1 MIKNRFLAAVMAVLA
16 GVSVISCDEIQE
28 IIDTVIEVSI
38 TSDNDAFDANGQ
50 AVVKLNLNAASNKDI
65 NVIIGISAEAQ
76 SGFTAVSADALD
88 FEGSVIIP
96 AGTDMVPVTIKL
108 NEKAQGG
115 QQAVITIASA
125 SGASIGKNSVV
136 YIKVPTEYG
145 KNDGSGEENKPELAG
160 ASVWSIIGAFNN
172 WAGDVELT
180 KTDGEEWKI
189 NGFKLSGEFKFRG
202 NKEWGDYDLG
212 AASGA
217 QIVFGQPLDLVQ
229 KGQNITIA
237 EGVYDIVLYP
247 TQLKAIFSP
256 VEGPVG
262 DYTFRQDWTGTL
274 YAGSYEHSD
283 GNKYAVIQ
291 TTGFADSEY
300 YDMWYDYLPE
310 EGLANLDVAEL
321 VAYSKETID
330 ELYDYYGGKYS
341 YTDFLYNGENYWLV
355 YPEVPETGD
364 YVVYFV
370 GYNTDGTPNNQYG
383 YSTFSYEAP
392 EVVEVTANLRD
403 DWYAKWD
410 GWIEGYE
417 NEYFWIV
424 GSAPGAAYVYAEWYT
439 DEEIE
444 EYYGDVSGMLS
455 DYASQVK
462 EYLADGGNLDDVLAK
477 VEADGSFEAYLST
490 YDEVGPV
497 NVYIMG
503 FAADGTCLGDYGL
516 SEVVIPEA
524 EKPEVNWVEK
534 TDWKVAYDS
543 TVDTGEPAYPQAVV
557 VSACDAKYFRLVT
570 AYAGAFEEYGGIEG
584 IGEEIGDYSYA
595 TGYGYTMDDLVEL
608 GYVGTSESLPYIYAT
623 RTLEE
628 GDELYVLGLDESG
641 YFTGAWCMGIA
652 ENVVLVSVPEMA
664 LQADWSVTP
673 VGNVYQDEDE
683 DYVID
688 VEVVAP
694 GIKYYI
700 AEEDNLDD
708 LDYYYGGSVEG
719 MAEYKQEDILLYMDY
734 FECSVAD
741 LIYSAEDPQTD
752 IYVYNLDEETT
763 IYLLEFDENGL
774 ATGRYGATNVVIPSP
789 ADGEVESAPAKVKVN
804 VKSLKAKKTLDKK
817 PVLSSKPVLD
827 KKQHK
832 AKVNTAT
839 VKFGGKNVATPTFES
854 TKVMVKR

>member
-16 GVSVISCDEIQE
+16 GVSVISCDELQE

-38 TSDNDAFDANGQ
+38 SSDSDAFDANGQ

-145 KNDGSGEENKPELAG
+145 KNDQSGEENSSLAG

-262 DYTFRQDWTGTL
+262 EYTFRQDWSGTL

-283 GNKYAVIQ
+283 GYKYAVIQ
-291 TTGFADSEY
+291 TAGFADSEY

-321 VAYSKETID
+321 LAYSKETVD
-330 ELYDYYGGKYS
+330 ESYNYYGGKYS
-341 YTDFLYNGENYWLV
+341 YDNFLYNGSNYWLV

-370 GYNTDGTPNNQYG
+370 GYNTDGTLNNQYG

-392 EVVEVTANLRD
+392 QTVEVTGKFRE

-410 GWIEGYE
+410 GWEDGSEG
-417 NEYFWIV
+417 EYFWV
-424 GSAPGAAYVYAEWYT
+424 TGSAPGAAYIYAEWYT

-444 EYYGDVSGMLS
+444 EYFGDIDGMLS
-455 DYASQVK
+455 AYATDLQ
-462 EYLADGGNLDDVLAK
+462 EYLADGGSLDNALAA
-477 VEADGSFEAYLST
+477 VDADGSFETYLST
-490 YDEVGPV
+490 YEEVGPV
-497 NVYIMG
+497 NVYIIG
-503 FAADGTCLGDYGL
+503 FAADGTCLGDYGV
-516 SEVVIPEA
+516 SEVVIPEV
-524 EKPEVNWVEK
+524 EKVEINWEEK

-543 TVDTGEPAYPQAVV
+543 TVDTGNPAYPQAVV
-557 VSACDAKYFRLVT
+557 VSACDAKYFMLVP
-570 AYAGAFEEYGGIEG
+570 AYAGALEEYGIDG
-584 IGEEIGDYSYA
+584 IGEAVGDYSYA
-595 TGYGYTMDDLVEL
+595 ADYGYTMDDLVEM
-608 GYVGTSESLPYIYAT
+608 GYIGSSETLPYIYAS
-623 RTLEE
+623 RTIEE
-628 GDELYVLGLDESG
+628 GDEIFVLGLDESG
-641 YFTGAWCMGIA
+641 FFTGGWCMSVA
-652 ENVVLVSVPEMA
+652 ENVVLPTVPEMA

-673 VGNVYQDEDE
+673 VGDVYQDEDG
-683 DYVID
+683 DYLID

-700 AEEDNLDD
+700 AEEDNQAD
-708 LDYYYGGSVEG
+708 LEKYYDGTLEG

-752 IYVYNLDEETT
+752 IYVYNLDEETS
-763 IYLLEFDENGL
+763 IYLLEFDEYGL
-774 ATGRYGATNVVIPSP
+774 ATGRYGVTNVVIPSP
-789 ADGEVESAPAKVKVN
+789 AESEVEAPAKVKVN
-804 VKSLKAKKTLDKK
+804 VKSLNAKKALDHKPILANK
-817 PVLSSKPVLD
+817 PVLE

-832 AKVNTAT
+832 AKVNTNA
-839 VKFGGKNVATPTFES
+839 VKFGGKNVTVPTFES